1 MSPFFT
7 VFFISGLP
15 LVRFANPLATESQLD
30 NLTSSTPKLII
41 YDVKHENRYENSYED
56 THETYKL
63 AIDEDT
69 HEKC

>member
-1 MSPFFT
+1 MLIKWEGVWT
-7 VFFISGLP
+7 VNNEHELSGEAGSWIK
-15 LVRFANPLATESQLD
+15 VG
-30 NLTSSTPKLII
+30 STPKLMI

-69 HEKC
+69 HEKCWWR

>member
-1 MSPFFT
+1 MKLELN
-7 VFFISGLP
+7 IKIGL
-15 LVRFANPLATESQLD
+15 
-30 NLTSSTPKLII
+30 TPKLMIC
-41 YDVKHENRYENSYED
+41 DVKHENRYENSYED